1 MRVLTKP
8 PAILLTLKEPDK
20 LLSVLPT
27 AKAIQHQGQ
36 TLVAVPHK
44 PDETKFLR
52 NLGLNVPSP
61 ILTQYRWSGRRT
73 PFHAQRETAAMLA
86 VEPRAFVLNGLG
98 TGKTMSTL
106 WAYDYLRKRKTVN
119 KALVVAPLS
128 TLERAW
134 GDEIFTYFPHLNFK
148 VIHGT
153 RQRRLDLLDE
163 EADLY
168 IINFD
173 GLKIIQDALTQ
184 RPDIDLVVIDE
195 VATLRGSKTDRWK
208 AANVICNKQFPNRRV
223 WGLTGTPIP
232 NAPTDA
238 YGQIK
243 LLQVPG
249 IPRSFTAF
257 REATMRQITQFK
269 WIPKEDALATVAKY
283 MQPSVRFTM
292 DDCLDLPE
300 QVHIARDAPLTPA
313 QKAAYK
319 DMLEKLRVELE
330 SGEITAVNEAV
341 KANKLLQICCGSSYG
356 SGGDTHIL
364 GAEPR
369 LTVVE
374 ELVEESEAKVLVF
387 VPFRAAVTYV
397 AEHLT
402 KAGYTCAH
410 ITGETKKS
418 ERDDI
423 FQRFQGG
430 QDLRVIVAIPSC
442 MSHGLTLTA
451 ASTIIWYGPVTSNE
465 IFEQANGRVRRPS
478 QTKRTVIAE
487 ISGSAIETR
496 YYGRLRDKQDTQGAL
511 LDIIKQG
518 AV

>member
-1 MRVLTKP
+1 VKVLTKP
-8 PAILLTLKEPDK
+8 PAILLTLREPDK

-27 AKAIQHQGQ
+27 AKAIKHKGQ
-36 TLVAVPHK
+36 TLVAVPHR

-52 NLGLNVPSP
+52 NLGLPVPSP
-61 ILTQYRWSGRRT
+61 ILTQYPWSGHRT
-73 PFHAQRETAAMLA
+73 PFLAQRETAALLA
-86 VEPRAFVLNGLG
+86 VEPRAFVLNSLG

-106 WAYDYLRKRKTVN
+106 WAYDYLHKRKTVQ
-119 KALVVAPLS
+119 KALIVAPLS

-134 GDEIFTYFPHLNFK
+134 GDEIFTHFPHLSFK

-153 RQRRLDLLDE
+153 RDRRHALLDDP
-163 EADLY
+163 ADIY

-173 GLKIIQDALTQ
+173 GLKIIQDALAQ
-184 RPDIDLVVIDE
+184 RPDIDLIIVDE
-195 VATLRGSKTDRWK
+195 IATLRGSKTDRWK
-208 AANVICNKQFPNRRV
+208 AANAICNKQFPARRV

-269 WIPKEDALATVAKY
+269 WIPKPDALDTVARY
-283 MQPSVRFTM
+283 MTPAVRFTM
-292 DDCLDLPE
+292 DDCIDLPE
-300 QVHIARDAPLTPA
+300 QIHISRDAPLTPA
-313 QKAAYK
+313 QKRAYQ
-319 DMLEKLRVELE
+319 DMLQKLRVELD

-341 KANKLLQICCGSSYG
+341 KANKILQICCGNSYG
-356 SGGDTHIL
+356 TDGETHLI

-369 LTVVE
+369 LAVVE
-374 ELVEESEAKVLVF
+374 ELVEESEAKVLIF
-387 VPFRAAVTYV
+387 VPFRAAVRYV
-397 AEHLT
+397 AEYLE
-402 KAGYTCAH
+402 ARGYTCAH
-410 ITGETKKS
+410 ITGETKKAD
-418 ERDDI
+418 RDDI
-423 FQRFQGG
+423 FQRFQNGS
-430 QDLRVIVAIPSC
+430 DLRIIVAIPSC

-478 QTKRTVIAE
+478 QTKRTVIAM
-487 ISGSAIETR
+487 ISGSGIETR
-496 YYGRLRDKQDTQGAL
+496 YYDRLRDKQTTQGAL
-511 LDIIKQG
+511 LDIIKG
-518 AV
+518 KG

>member
-1 MRVLTKP
+1 VRVLTKP

-27 AKAIQHQGQ
+27 AKAIEHQGQ
-36 TLVAVPHK
+36 TLVAVPHR

-52 NLGLNVPSP
+52 NLGLKVPSP
-61 ILTQYRWSGRRT
+61 ILTQYQWSGRQS

-86 VEPRAFVLNGLG
+86 VEPRAFVLNSLG
-98 TGKTMSTL
+98 TGKTLSAL
-106 WAYDYLRKRKTVN
+106 WSFDYLRKRRIVK

-134 GDEIFTYFPHLNFK
+134 GDEIFTHFPHLNFK
-148 VIHGT
+148 VIHGS

-163 EADLY
+163 EADIY

-173 GLKIIQDALTQ
+173 GLKIIQDALAD
-184 RPDIDLVVIDE
+184 RADIDLLIIDE
-195 VATLRGSKTDRWK
+195 LATLRGSKTDRWK
-208 AANVICNKQFPNRRV
+208 AANIICNKQFPNRRV

-238 YGQIK
+238 YGQLK
-243 LLQVPG
+243 LMQVPG

-269 WIPKEDALATVAKY
+269 WIAKDDALDTVARF

-313 QKAAYK
+313 QKKAYK

-330 SGEITAVNEAV
+330 SGEITAVNEAA
-341 KANKLLQICCGSSYG
+341 KANKIMQICCGSSYG
-356 SGGDTHIL
+356 AEGEVHTI

-369 LTVVE
+369 LAVVE

-387 VPFRAAVTYV
+387 VPFRSAVTYV
-397 AEHLT
+397 TAHLE
-402 KAGYTCAH
+402 KAGYNCAH

-423 FQRFQGG
+423 FQRFQSGSE
-430 QDLRVIVAIPSC
+430 LRVIVAIPSC

-451 ASTIIWYGPVTSNE
+451 ASTIIWYGPITSNE

-487 ISGSAIETR
+487 ISGSTIEAR
-496 YYGRLRDKQDTQGAL
+496 YYTRLRDKQDTQGTL

-518 AV
+518 GI